1 MVRSVRRRAILG
13 PVLIMACCSLL
24 GCAGYRMG
32 TSSLFRQDI
41 RTIHV
46 PIVRCDS
53 FRPDLGVRLTEA
65 IQKTIEDRTP
75 YKIADASRAD
85 STLACRIHYD
95 TKRVLTETLSD
106 EPRALRLTMATEV
119 NWTDR
124 IGNVLMQNRFLPP
137 GETAFFFTEKAD
149 LVPEA
154 GQSISTSQ
162 QNAIEQLADHIVDQM
177 EMRW

>member
-1 MVRSVRRRAILG
+1 
-13 PVLIMACCSLL
+13 
-24 GCAGYRMG
+24 MG

-46 PIVRCDS
+46 PIVRSES

-65 IQKTIEDRTP
+65 IQKRIEDRTP
-75 YKIADASRAD
+75 YKIVDAARAD
-85 STLACRIHYD
+85 STLACKLNFD
-95 TKRVLTETLSD
+95 TKRVITETTTD
-106 EPRALRLTMATEV
+106 DPRAVRLTMAAEV

-137 GETAFFFTEKAD
+137 GETAFFFTERSD
-149 LVPEA
+149 FVPEA
-154 GQSISTSQ
+154 GQTIATSQ
-162 QNAIEQLADHIVDQM
+162 QRAIDQMADHIVNQM

>member
-1 MVRSVRRRAILG
+1 MVRNFHRRTILLLECG
-13 PVLIMACCSLL
+13 IMGCSLL

-53 FRPDLGVRLTEA
+53 FRPDLGTRLTEA

-75 YKIADASRAD
+75 YKIVDASRAD
-85 STLACRIHYD
+85 STLACRISYD
-95 TKRVLTETLSD
+95 TKRVITETVTD

-124 IGNVLMQNRFLPP
+124 IGNVLMQNRLLPP
-137 GETAFFFTEKAD
+137 GETAFFFTERSD
-149 LVPEA
+149 FVPEA
-154 GQSISTSQ
+154 GQSITTSQ
-162 QNAIEQLADHIVDQM
+162 QHAIDQLADHIVDQM